1 MKVIIDKTNEGT
13 RADVFLAGY
22 DPEITRSRAQKL
34 IEEGNAAVNGRTIKT
49 SYRLCEGDV
58 LEYTV
63 PAAAETEITPE
74 DIPLDIVY
82 EDKDMLE
89 ATEAEMKSLGGD
101 VITFTVD
108 VLSKEQIFDAVNAVA
123 DKWGHIDILVNDAGI
138 CPWADF
144 LEIPEEDWDKVMGIN
159 LKGYFLMSQAVGR
172 IMSKQKD
179 GGSIIHMSSVNGLAA
194 EAQIAHY
201 NVSKGG
207 INMLTMSMA
216 LELAKYNIRVN
227 AICPGFIDTRLNRS
241 DIENE
246 EWLKEYLKTIPMGR
260 VGKP

>member
-1 MKVIIDKTNEGT
+1 MNLEGKVAIVTG
-13 RADVFLAGY
+13 G
-22 DPEITRSRAQKL
+22 AQGIGKG
-34 IEEGNAAVNGRTIKT
+34 IVERYVKENAKVAIF
-49 SYRLCEGDV
+49 
-58 LEYTV
+58 
-63 PAAAETEITPE
+63 
-74 DIPLDIVY
+74 DI
-82 EDKDMLE
+82 DKDMLE
-89 ATEAEMKSLGGD
+89 ATEAEMKSMGRD

-108 VLSKEQIFDAVNAVA
+108 VLSKEQIFNAVNAVA

-159 LKGYFLMSQAVGR
+159 FKGYFLMSQAVGR

-260 VGKP
+260 VGKPSDIASAAFFLASDDSAYITGHLLVVDGGQIIKLS

>member
-1 MKVIIDKTNEGT
+1 MNLEGKVAIVTG
-13 RADVFLAGY
+13 G
-22 DPEITRSRAQKL
+22 AQGIGKG
-34 IEEGNAAVNGRTIKT
+34 IVERYVKENAKVAIF
-49 SYRLCEGDV
+49 
-58 LEYTV
+58 
-63 PAAAETEITPE
+63 
-74 DIPLDIVY
+74 DI
-82 EDKDMLE
+82 DKDMLE
-89 ATEAEMKSLGGD
+89 ATEAEMKSMGGD

-108 VLSKEQIFDAVNAVA
+108 VLSKEQIFNAVNAVA

-216 LELAKYNIRVN
+216 LELAKSNIRVN

-260 VGKP
+260 VGKPSDIASAAFFLASDDSAYITGHLLVVDGGQIIKLS

>member
-1 MKVIIDKTNEGT
+1 MNLEGKVAIVTG
-13 RADVFLAGY
+13 G
-22 DPEITRSRAQKL
+22 AQGIGKG
-34 IEEGNAAVNGRTIKT
+34 IVERYVKENAKVAIF
-49 SYRLCEGDV
+49 
-58 LEYTV
+58 
-63 PAAAETEITPE
+63 
-74 DIPLDIVY
+74 DI
-82 EDKDMLE
+82 DKDMLE
-89 ATEAEMKSLGGD
+89 ATEAEMKSMGGD

-108 VLSKEQIFDAVNAVA
+108 VLSKEQIFNAVNAVA

-227 AICPGFIDTRLNRS
+227 AICPGFIDTRLNCS

-260 VGKP
+260 VGKPSDIASAAFFLASDDSVYITGHLLVVDGGQIIKLS

>member
-1 MKVIIDKTNEGT
+1 MNLEGKVAIVTG
-13 RADVFLAGY
+13 G
-22 DPEITRSRAQKL
+22 AQGIGKG
-34 IEEGNAAVNGRTIKT
+34 IVERYVKENAKVAIF
-49 SYRLCEGDV
+49 
-58 LEYTV
+58 
-63 PAAAETEITPE
+63 
-74 DIPLDIVY
+74 DI
-82 EDKDMLE
+82 DKDMLE
-89 ATEAEMKSLGGD
+89 ATEAEMKSMGGD

-108 VLSKEQIFDAVNAVA
+108 VLSKEQIFNAVNAVA

-227 AICPGFIDTRLNRS
+227 AICPGCIDTRLNRS

-260 VGKP
+260 VGKPSDIASAAFFLASDDSAYITGHLLVVDGGQIIKLS